1 MGPGSPEQREGR
13 WTASGTRTYP
23 RPAGIGGCRACSPWG
38 GFHRIKADR
47 PEPVP
52 NPMSSA
58 AIAQRIRSFSLS
70 IGQLTFASFILLLAM
85 IVMTSVASV
94 LAIRHIDATFAE
106 LQRLQTLGD
115 VAAEI
120 DRRMNALRLAAR
132 DFVTDPDARSDR
144 VGEAASALS
153 ALLKKTRLEL
163 APEQQDM
170 IDGVT
175 QRLANYQEGI
185 GRVTALLAR
194 RAQLVAALP
203 PVRQRFEQAIAEV
216 PARETAR
223 SLFRAQNQVA
233 ETLLAHDP
241 VAAKQSAQRIRTLAV
256 NPPALRSAVDAYAD
270 AIISVSET
278 EAQIAEIDKD
288 VLGIEGRQ
296 IGRVT

>member
-1 MGPGSPEQREGR
+1 MP
-13 WTASGTRTYP
+13 
-23 RPAGIGGCRACSPWG
+23 I
-38 GFHRIKADR
+38 
-47 PEPVP
+47 
-52 NPMSSA
+52 A
-58 AIAQRIRSFSLS
+58 AIVQRIRSFSLS

-106 LQRLQTLGD
+106 LQRLQSLGD

-216 PARETAR
+216 PDRETAR
-223 SLFRAQNQVA
+223 SLFRAQNQINA
-233 ETLLAHDP
+233 ALLARDP
-241 VAAKQSAQRIRTLAV
+241 AGAERSARGMRALPI
-256 NPPALRSAVDAYAD
+256 NDPALRAATDAYGD
-270 AIISVSET
+270 AIISISGT
-278 EAQIAEIDKD
+278 EADIAEVDKD
-288 VLGIEGRQ
+288 VLGIEGQQ
-296 IGRVT
+296 IGQVTELLRNASDSRGRVLANGFARTLARDKWQSIFLGMAG